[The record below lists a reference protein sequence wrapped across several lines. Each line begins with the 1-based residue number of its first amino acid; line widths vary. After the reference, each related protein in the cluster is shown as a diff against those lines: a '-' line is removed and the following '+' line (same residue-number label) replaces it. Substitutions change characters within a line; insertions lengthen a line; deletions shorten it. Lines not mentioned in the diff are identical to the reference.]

1 MPFNLHL
8 FIDSRNEIIISTA
21 PVHKTPISDPLAA
34 AQHGLGPRARP
45 HRHATPTPMQMSRV
59 HPASAPSR
67 GRARGAEATP
77 TLSPHPYIPPQN
89 LLLQNDG
96 ILQIAQQHHRSPPLC
111 ALILSFKLEGKLTT
125 VFKRIFTNYSLRS
138 AKAFQSPPPSI
149 HFRAR
154 GAAVRYPGKPLRCP
168 SAPALPPAAP
178 RPRRLPGRAGR
189 RWQRREKRG
198 GSVAPASPRRYREG
212 SAGAQR
218 SARAVMEG
226 AVRTELQWG

>member
-1 MPFNLHL
+1 MRSLFLQRRFTKHPSLTHLQLH
-8 FIDSRNEIIISTA
+8 STA
-21 PVHKTPISDPLAA
+21 RGHEPDPT
-34 AQHGLGPRARP
+34 
-45 HRHATPTPMQMSRV
+45 ATPPPPQCRCHECTRPQPPPEDGLEVLR
-59 HPASAPSR
+59 PP
-67 GRARGAEATP
+67 P
-77 TLSPHPYIPPQN
+77 PSPHPYIPPQN

-96 ILQIAQQHHRSPPLC
+96 ILQIEQQHHRSPPLC
-111 ALILSFKLEGKLTT
+111 APILSFKLEGKLTT

-178 RPRRLPGRAGR
+178 RPRRLPGRAER